1 LRTGEENELTRR
13 FAAGP
18 ATFVVRCPS
27 AEIRTAIEV
36 LFVDLPDG
44 SSADDCS
51 EIALIVAGDGLL
63 ELKVEGGRHVAP
75 QDIDGAIASMVTAV
89 SRLAL
94 DADPERLH
102 LHCAGLSLDGKGVL
116 ISAAS
121 GTGKT
126 TLAAALTRRGW
137 SYVSDEAVALESDSS
152 TAFGFPK
159 PLGIKPSGRDLVP
172 ELAAGRVD
180 LGLVDELWWHVPA
193 RSLAAAVETELTPS
207 VIVILHRAPDGST
220 DTVSVA
226 TPIHPV
232 DAVVALMGQ
241 TMDPQ
246 RFGAHAV
253 AVLANLAA
261 RCSCV
266 TLPVGPLDAAAS
278 VLEQLAKSTV
288 EVDEVEEF
296 ERTAASDTGVH
307 PWQVSDSV
315 RSVRIGDRVVVH
327 ETEGGAIAGLDEAG
341 SAVWRA
347 LYGSPPAWWEPE
359 MMQSSGTRAFLDQL
373 VSHGMLFRSD
383 PEKPTEA

>member
-1 LRTGEENELTRR
+1 
-13 FAAGP
+13 
-18 ATFVVRCPS
+18 
-27 AEIRTAIEV
+27 
-36 LFVDLPDG
+36 
-44 SSADDCS
+44 
-51 EIALIVAGDGLL
+51 
-63 ELKVEGGRHVAP
+63 
-75 QDIDGAIASMVTAV
+75 M
-89 SRLAL
+89 
-94 DADPERLH
+94 
-102 LHCAGLSLDGKGVL
+102 
-116 ISAAS
+116 
-121 GTGKT
+121 
-126 TLAAALTRRGW
+126 
-137 SYVSDEAVALESDSS
+137 
-152 TAFGFPK
+152 
-159 PLGIKPSGRDLVP
+159 
-172 ELAAGRVD
+172 
-180 LGLVDELWWHVPA
+180 
-193 RSLAAAVETELTPS
+193 
-207 VIVILHRAPDGST
+207 
-220 DTVSVA
+220 
-226 TPIHPV
+226 
-232 DAVVALMGQ
+232 
-241 TMDPQ
+241 
-246 RFGAHAV
+246 